1 MQKIAVLQ
9 RERKSKAATTTRQK
23 KQQLIAKSIY
33 KLIEIPQYLV
43 SLYFGNVNAISHNV
57 RHQSCRHRIH
67 EHRHRLTMAALL
79 PDTRH
84 GYSALALVVG
94 MFSGPSV
101 GVSASAFRNRLSNVR
116 VVVLLCPNSFWLLTP
131 AVLRTG

>member
-1 MQKIAVLQ
+1 MPGLSVCVWMCMCERNNQRLRRNGTAQWRRYCQRKIGKQHRKLNAK
-9 RERKSKAATTTRQK
+9 ERSAAKGTQEQGSENTEAKK

-67 EHRHRLTMAALL
+67 E
-79 PDTRH
+79 PI
-84 GYSALALVVG
+84 GIV
-94 MFSGPSV
+94 
-101 GVSASAFRNRLSNVR
+101 
-116 VVVLLCPNSFWLLTP
+116 
-131 AVLRTG
+131 